1 MFASLHDPQTFLIH
15 DIRFHRKVAAA
26 SANPILGSLVE
37 MVSAVFYERRRRTA
51 NRARDLRPAGEIHR
65 QIYQAIRDHD
75 RARAQT
81 LMYEH
86 LLVAER
92 EQESEGPEIHPEA
105 QEQARGDKGI

>member
-1 MFASLHDPQTFLIH
+1 
-15 DIRFHRKVAAA
+15 
-26 SANPILGSLVE
+26 
-37 MVSAVFYERRRRTA
+37 MVSRDFYERRKGVR

-86 LLVAER
+86 LLVAEQ
-92 EQESEGPEIHPEA
+92 EQESEGPELRSDIEEPP
-105 QEQARGDKGI
+105 RGDREA

>member
-15 DIRFHRKVAAA
+15 DILFHRKVAAA
-26 SANPILGSLVE
+26 SGNPILGSLVE
-37 MVSAVFYERRRRTA
+37 MVSAVFYEKRKRTA
-51 NRARDLRPAGEIHR
+51 NRDRDLRPAGEIHR

-86 LLVAER
+86 LLIAEQ
-92 EQESEGPEIHPEA
+92 EQESEGPELRSDTE
-105 QEQARGDKGI
+105 EQPRGDREA